1 MEEHDRRR
9 DGKNVFT
16 WQVETE
22 MKTATVMIS
31 ARHDS
36 TGTGT
41 WADRRVHKSSL
52 TQVNNHTQDQIN
64 EKSMWQQILKQR
76 MDYRCPDSLNCT
88 VSKQTNFVVREF
100 DCEKTG
106 AD

>member
-31 ARHDS
+31 ARHDM
-36 TGTGT
+36 TVQALGHGQTDGYT
-41 WADRRVHKSSL
+41 SL
-52 TQVNNHTQDQIN
+52 
-64 EKSMWQQILKQR
+64 
-76 MDYRCPDSLNCT
+76 P
-88 VSKQTNFVVREF
+88 
-100 DCEKTG
+100 
-106 AD
+106 